1 MTHCSSRAHKT
12 QCCNRAGTKLLKHN
26 CWNTDAGTQLLEY
39 RCWNTTAGT
48 QMLKHSA
55 EIELK
60 QKMKHSVVIE
70 LEHSAEIKLE
80 HRC

>member
-1 MTHCSSRAHKT
+1 MPEH
-12 QCCNRAGTKLLKHN
+12 
-26 CWNTDAGTQLLEY
+26 
-39 RCWNTTAGT
+39 RCWNTTAGTQKLEYRCWSTDVGT

-60 QKMKHSVVIE
+60 QKLKHSAVIE
-70 LEHSAEIKLE
+70 MEHSAETKLE